1 VSTVRRD
8 SSGMPAKGARCLTWD
23 CPRKSWAVAGMGSGL
38 SMRARAEITGKYAG
52 EVREGVEEGQGT
64 DAGRGLRL
72 PCGTRAPPERHG
84 AERGRKVTALEESRI
99 EPVRP
104 NCVTPTR
111 NGLRL

>member
-1 VSTVRRD
+1 
-8 SSGMPAKGARCLTWD
+8 MPAKGARCLTWD

-52 EVREGVEEGQGT
+52 AYAKASKKDKGRMP
-64 DAGRGLRL
+64 ARGLRL